1 MGASKWLFQG
11 LEGMSIV
18 KDDIL
23 DVNTD
28 RRVRSNI
35 VVIMP
40 NKIDGTV
47 RMPLGCVFVL
57 CIPF

>member
-1 MGASKWLFQG
+1 
-11 LEGMSIV
+11 MSIV

-35 VVIMP
+35 VAIMP